1 MLMIQIY
8 VLLQKAAQKIL
19 YGTFVKTPLLYSLTY
34 SARLRLAHGGS
45 IIILPPWSRAIL
57 PFVKQWIVFTTCNIN
72 NYYNTPFKEIDV
84 INWLP
89 TSKSFKVI
97 YSKKTM
103 SQI

>member
-1 MLMIQIY
+1 MLMIQNMFITKGSTKNIVWY
-8 VLLQKAAQKIL
+8 SCENSIALLTHIQ
-19 YGTFVKTPLLYSLTY
+19 
-34 SARLRLAHGGS
+34 RS
-45 IIILPPWSRAIL
+45 IASRAIL

-89 TSKSFKVI
+89 TSKSFKII
-97 YSKKTM
+97 YLKKTM